1 MGNSLT
7 VEQGNIAIA
16 IGSPLGT
23 NYSIGTGN
31 ITSVGNVIQT
41 ADATYTVF
49 TTDIAGNSNSSGAL
63 LNLNGEIVG
72 LVMQDYNENLDNNT
86 LTAISISELKKII
99 EMLSNGRDIPYLG
112 LKVLAVT
119 EEIAKEN
126 DLAQGIYIKE
136 VMLESPAFEA
146 GLQSGDVIVKM
157 GGEEI
162 YTVPTYESKVL
173 ELEPEEPIEIV
184 VSRQGMDEHL
194 RLKVMAGRLW

>member
-1 MGNSLT
+1 M
-7 VEQGNIAIA
+7 
-16 IGSPLGT
+16 
-23 NYSIGTGN
+23 
-31 ITSVGNVIQT
+31 
-41 ADATYTVF
+41 
-49 TTDIAGNSNSSGAL
+49 
-63 LNLNGEIVG
+63 
-72 LVMQDYNENLDNNT
+72 
-86 LTAISISELKKII
+86 
-99 EMLSNGRDIPYLG
+99 
-112 LKVLAVT
+112 AVT